1 MDNPSLQ
8 KQVETLRQQ
17 LKVDRVPLSRSLSDI
32 MDKGSLQK
40 QIDSLRYQLRVE
52 KVPLSKTLQELKR
65 YIQEN
70 EPTDPLIHPPDKKS
84 NPWAE
89 KSKCVVL

>member
-1 MDNPSLQ
+1 
-8 KQVETLRQQ
+8 
-17 LKVDRVPLSRSLSDI
+17 

-70 EPTDPLIHPPDKKS
+70 EQADPLIHPPDKKN

-89 KSKCVVL
+89 KKQMYGHMNIYIHIYKYLSTKNNNC